1 MFQKIRANRA
11 LLAILF
17 TIFVD
22 MLGIGILIPVIPLL
36 LADPRSPYYLLPG
49 GYSMQQGFVLLGFLT
64 ASYPFMMFLA
74 APILGQLSDVFGR
87 RRILAFSL
95 FGTFLSYGIF
105 AIGIIMRN
113 IPLLFFSRMV
123 DGITGGNIAVA
134 QAAAADVTT
143 PQNRAKTFGLIGSMF
158 GLGFIIGP
166 YLGGKLSDHTLVS
179 WFSAAT
185 PFWFAAMLS
194 GLNVLSVVFFFPETR
209 ESIEKILHIR
219 WAQSFHNIFQ
229 AFTARGMRGLF
240 TVSFLY
246 TSGFSFMTAFFS
258 VYLIRR
264 FGFSQ
269 GNIGD
274 FFAYLGIWIAFT
286 QAVITRKLSARVS
299 ESNILRFTMLG
310 TAIAFMLFF
319 VPRVS
324 WQLLLV
330 APVLAINNGLT
341 YANLLSLISRS
352 ADASI
357 QGEIMGINSSLQ
369 ALGQSIPPILSGMVA
384 AQFNP
389 EMPIVVGATIVFLSW
404 LLFIFVFHNPLRR
417 KVYHEG

>member
-1 MFQKIRANRA
+1 MFQKIRAKRA
-11 LLAILF
+11 LLIILF

-36 LADPRSPYYLLPG
+36 LADPRSPYYLLPA
-49 GYSMQQGFVLLGFLT
+49 GYSVQQGFVLLGFLT
-64 ASYPFMMFLA
+64 ASYPFMMFLV
-74 APILGQLSDVFGR
+74 APILGQLSDVYGR

-95 FGTFLSYGIF
+95 FGTFLSYILF
-105 AIGIIMRN
+105 AIGIILHN

-134 QAAAADVTT
+134 QAAAVDVTV

-185 PFWFAAMLS
+185 PFWFAAILS
-194 GLNVLSVVFFFPETR
+194 GMNVLSVVFFFPETR
-209 ESIEKILHIR
+209 GAIGKVLRIR

-229 AFTARGMRGLF
+229 AFSAPGMRGLF

-274 FFAYLGIWIAFT
+274 FFAYLGLWIAFT
-286 QAVITRKLSARVS
+286 QAVITRKLSTRVS
-299 ESNILRFTMLG
+299 ESNILRFTILG
-310 TAIAFMLFF
+310 TAIAFVLFF

-330 APVLAINNGLT
+330 APILAINNGLT

-389 EMPIVVGATIVFLSW
+389 EIPIFVAAVIVFFSW
-404 LLFIFVFHNPLRR
+404 MLFIVVFHNPLSR
-417 KVYHEG
+417 KVYHER